1 MSGTVLVGVDGSAAS
16 RHALDWACLFAAR
29 SGLGV
34 RAVMAW
40 QPNDEDTSGDR
51 RTHRGP
57 RLAHL
62 TEVVAD
68 VGCESLELGVVQGLL
83 LSPWLAAA
91 SDPEIVLLVI
101 GRRGLG
107 TVPDLLL
114 GSVARS
120 LLHAPPCPVVLVP
133 ASPPGRLAG
142 SIRHRHGH
150 RRGRDERCSGGA
162 HLPVGRHDGRQAH
175 RGPVYRCRRR
185 VLVRPTRR
193 GGEPDRAE
201 VEERWCAPL
210 MDANSVFIVD
220 VRNAEARRGIMA
232 AVEASGAGMLV
243 VGLHGAGQFRGI
255 GGTTSYLA
263 RHWRRPLVVVPPD
276 GPPPS
281 HIGYRL

>member
-40 QPNDEDTSGDR
+40 QPNDEDTTEISGPTAD
-51 RTHRGP
+51 
-57 RLAHL
+57 LVMAHL

-68 VGCESLELGVVQGLL
+68 VGCESLELLVVQGHAAIALV
-83 LSPWLAAA
+83 AAA
-91 SDPEIVLLVI
+91 SDPEVVLLVI

-133 ASPPGRLAG
+133 PPPEEGWRDPSVIVMAIDGGEMSSPVVALTCRLADTMDVKPTVVRCIDVG
-142 SIRHRHGH
+142 AEFSS
-150 RRGRDERCSGGA
+150 ERLA
-162 HLPVGRHDGRQAH
+162 EVVNR
-175 RGPVYRCRRR
+175 
-185 VLVRPTRR
+185 T
-193 GGEPDRAE
+193 RAE
-201 VEERWCAPL
+201 VEDKWCAPL
-210 MDANSVFIVD
+210 MDANSVFVVD

-263 RHWRRPLVVVPPD
+263 RHVAAPLVVVPPD